1 MAVDGKKR
9 VRPTSTVGY
18 AGTNTRYGQIKAD
31 EKLNQL
37 RGVQGVTQYREMRD
51 NDATVGAALY
61 AIEQTLRDVD
71 YKVIPVDDTQAAVDA
86 AEFVED
92 VFDDMKYSLD
102 DHISQALSSLTFGW
116 FDSEVI
122 YKRRSD
128 GRIGVHKL
136 APRAQWTINRFD
148 VDEVSGDLKGIYQNQ
163 GHNGYTG
170 YIPANKL
177 VHYTTTN
184 VNGDYSGRSI
194 LRNAYKSYEYLK
206 TMQEYEAISVERNLH
221 GVPKGKMP
229 AEYLAESATDDQK
242 AVMNDFLTAIKDLK
256 NNEQGA
262 IIVPSD
268 PYYNDDGKASNMPLM
283 DVELMTVQGTGG
295 IDVDKI
301 IRRYQHDIART
312 LLAEF
317 VMLGSSAG
325 GSYAL
330 SKTKGDMFLRSLE
343 SYLNTIYDCLQ
354 RQLLPRLFELNGIS
368 SDLIPTLK
376 PNDVVP
382 HDLREL
388 GAFLRNING
397 AGIALTNQS
406 DTLEAIFE
414 AAELPFDTGIE
425 NSSAEIQHGRDMALA
440 EEQSDVVDD
449 QNAVDE
455 DEDE

>member
-1 MAVDGKKR
+1 
-9 VRPTSTVGY
+9 
-18 AGTNTRYGQIKAD
+18 
-31 EKLNQL
+31 
-37 RGVQGVTQYREMRD
+37 
-51 NDATVGAALY
+51 
-61 AIEQTLRDVD
+61 
-71 YKVIPVDDTQAAVDA
+71 
-86 AEFVED
+86 
-92 VFDDMKYSLD
+92 
-102 DHISQALSSLTFGW
+102 
-116 FDSEVI
+116 
-122 YKRRSD
+122 
-128 GRIGVHKL
+128 
-136 APRAQWTINRFD
+136 
-148 VDEVSGDLKGIYQNQ
+148 
-163 GHNGYTG
+163 
-170 YIPANKL
+170 
-177 VHYTTTN
+177 
-184 VNGDYSGRSI
+184 
-194 LRNAYKSYEYLK
+194 
-206 TMQEYEAISVERNLH
+206 MQEYEAISVERNLH

-440 EEQSDVVDD
+440 EEQSNVVDD